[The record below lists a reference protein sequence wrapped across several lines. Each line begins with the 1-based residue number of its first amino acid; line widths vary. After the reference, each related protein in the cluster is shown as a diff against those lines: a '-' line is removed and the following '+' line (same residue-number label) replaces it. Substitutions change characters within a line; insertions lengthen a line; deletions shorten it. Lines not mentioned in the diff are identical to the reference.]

1 MNANGKISG
10 RGLELARKIKDIT
23 QDELGAKLGGII
35 KQNISMWEREVRPIP
50 KKYYPDLE
58 KIFGNDIYDDI
69 PEIPGRPMKAEDFTE
84 NSEVKPLDLGKV
96 KAVPV
101 LSFAQ
106 AAGYEPALIP
116 LCDYIRETSDK
127 SALFIDVKDNYFALE
142 VSGDS
147 MSPDYPDGSIALVAS
162 GEFPERGDIVAAK
175 LLDGEVVIKEYHRKN
190 NVITLQSINP
200 NGKSFEWNCKEN
212 PGYIQW
218 MWPVIEIALKPR
230 ARRWAKTI
238 IGEAE

>member
-1 MNANGKISG
+1 MNANKKISG
-10 RGLELARKIKDIT
+10 SNLEYARKVKNIT
-23 QDELGAKLGGII
+23 QDELGNKLGGII
-35 KQNISMWEREVRPIP
+35 KQNISMWERGARPIP
-50 KKYYPDLE
+50 KKYYPVLE
-58 KIFGNDIYDDI
+58 KIFGEDIYDESTAFPSRQMESGDFSSDS
-69 PEIPGRPMKAEDFTE
+69 EIR
-84 NSEVKPLDLGKV
+84 PLDLNRV
-96 KAVPV
+96 KEVPI

-116 LCDYIRETSDK
+116 LCDYIRETSDR
-127 SALFIDVKDNYFALE
+127 SAMFIDVKENYFALE
-142 VSGDS
+142 ISGDS

-190 NVITLQSINP
+190 NVITLKSINP
-200 NGKSFEWNCKEN
+200 NGKNFEWNCKEN

-218 MWPVIEIALKPR
+218 MWPVIEISIKTR

-238 IGEAE
+238 MGDN